1 MRKEKMGIF
10 VISQKWIQDAYRI
23 AQGKREN
30 NSKAST
36 GFSDRIIIWRRKNKK
51 ILDNK
56 VMQ

>member
-36 GFSDRIIIWRRKNKK
+36 GFSDRIIFGEEKR
-51 ILDNK
+51 
-56 VMQ
+56 

>member
-36 GFSDRIIIWRRKNKK
+36 GFSDRIIFEEEKTKK
-51 ILDNK
+51 YLTIK
-56 VMQ
+56 

>member
-1 MRKEKMGIF
+1 MGIF

-36 GFSDRIIIWRRKNKK
+36 GFSDRIIWRRKNKK